1 SEAAHR
7 SAIRSPADTRT
18 RTSALRWLAGGV
30 SPSHRVNL
38 QEVTMGPIIRITARV
53 LAGFLIG
60 AGYMSE
66 STVSA
71 IFSDPA
77 MDMAIGAVLW
87 GVTET
92 FYWLAKRYA

>member
-1 SEAAHR
+1 MAP
-7 SAIRSPADTRT
+7 I
-18 RTSALRWLAGGV
+18 LRIL
-30 SPSHRVNL
+30 
-38 QEVTMGPIIRITARV
+38 ARV

-77 MDMAIGAVLW
+77 MDMAVGAILW

-92 FYWLAKRYA
+92 FYWLAKRYAWAT